1 MSNVKPQTLG
11 TVMNNIY
18 FKSRKT
24 PNELLL
30 RAGQKQY
37 NEINVIVS
45 NADKNKKLPHSNPF
59 LVQAFITQVVNRHD
73 NIDNMKFTRQ
83 GKILFTTKDLLCAVQ
98 LLSLTKFM
106 ETDISTD
113 VIWEN
118 ICPRFFI
125 FDIPVNTPLEELAK
139 EIQEKNDMDV
149 IEMRRFLK
157 QNSVKDMSPVLITVL
172 GTTIPDEIK
181 IWFINQKIQHF
192 IDRPRQC
199 TKCYSLAHASRICD
213 RTNVCFLC
221 CEEHVGP
228 CQGPEKCINCKGPHN
243 AKSTSCPAYIKEGK
257 ILEFKCR
264 NHITTSEARR
274 VYHLQNMKYSEVV
287 KSPPASAELQ
297 NTVTLKFEALLQS
310 VNEKFESLIQSVNEK
325 FEKQT
330 AIFAEMLHKTIES
343 IMQNMYKIIVQSLE
357 TTTSPTRKKKLPK
370 NLDLSTSLPMQWDAG
385 GFSHNFN
392 QEVLAVE
399 VHFKDFHFIIIN
411 LYAPQGLNIENV
423 KYFFDSFSIPV
434 FIFGDFNLHHPFW
447 GSNRSSPLSN
457 DFVEWL
463 QNSSFI
469 LLNSSNPTYAAYTG
483 SASLLDL
490 SICSASISH
499 AVDCYV
505 SESNFESDHYPVIIT
520 WSILDHTPKK
530 IKSIDRNR
538 IMSNSATVLTT
549 NTRLNALTSKIS

>member
-24 PNELLL
+24 PNELVL

-59 LVQAFITQVVNRHD
+59 LVQAFIKQVVNRHD
-73 NIDNMKFTRQ
+73 NIENMKFTRQ
-83 GKILFTTKDLLCAVQ
+83 GKILFTTKDPLCAVQ

-113 VIWEN
+113 IIWEN
-118 ICPRFFI
+118 ICSRFLI
-125 FDIPVNTPLEELAK
+125 FDIPVNTPVEELAK

-181 IWFINQKIQHF
+181 IWFNNQKIQHF
-192 IDRPRQC
+192 IDRPLQY

-221 CEEHVGP
+221 GEEHVGP

-297 NTVTLKFEALLQS
+297 NTVNLKFEALLQS
-310 VNEKFESLIQSVNEK
+310 VNEKFESLLQSVNEK

-343 IMQNMYKIIVQSLE
+343 IMQNMQGRPGGGLLTAI
-357 TTTSPTRKKKLPK
+357 PK
-370 NLDLSTSLPMQWDAG
+370 NSSGRIIPT

-392 QEVLAVE
+392 QEILAVE
-399 VHFKDFHFIIIN
+399 VHFKNFHFIIIN

-447 GSNRSSPLSN
+447 DQTDPL
-457 DFVEWL
+457 L
-463 QNSSFI
+463 
-469 LLNSSNPTYAAYTG
+469 
-483 SASLLDL
+483 
-490 SICSASISH
+490 
-499 AVDCYV
+499 
-505 SESNFESDHYPVIIT
+505 
-520 WSILDHTPKK
+520 
-530 IKSIDRNR
+530 
-538 IMSNSATVLTT
+538 
-549 NTRLNALTSKIS
+549 

>member
-24 PNELLL
+24 PNEFVL

-59 LVQAFITQVVNRHD
+59 LVQAFIKQVVNRHD

-83 GKILFTTKDLLCAVQ
+83 GKILFTTKDPLCAVQ

-118 ICPRFFI
+118 ICSRFLI
-125 FDIPVNTPLEELAK
+125 FDIPVNTTLEELAK

-192 IDRPRQC
+192 IDRSRQC
-199 TKCYSLAHASRICD
+199 TKCYSFAHASRICD

-221 CEEHVGP
+221 GEEHVGP

-287 KSPPASAELQ
+287 KSLPASAELQ

-330 AIFAEMLHKTIES
+330 AIFAEMLHKTIET

-385 GFSHNFN
+385 G
-392 QEVLAVE
+392 
-399 VHFKDFHFIIIN
+399 K
-411 LYAPQGLNIENV
+411 NV
-423 KYFFDSFSIPV
+423 QDI
-434 FIFGDFNLHHPFW
+434 
-447 GSNRSSPLSN
+447 
-457 DFVEWL
+457 
-463 QNSSFI
+463 
-469 LLNSSNPTYAAYTG
+469 
-483 SASLLDL
+483 
-490 SICSASISH
+490 
-499 AVDCYV
+499 
-505 SESNFESDHYPVIIT
+505 
-520 WSILDHTPKK
+520 
-530 IKSIDRNR
+530 
-538 IMSNSATVLTT
+538 
-549 NTRLNALTSKIS
+549 